1 MLIRCPVCRPTP
13 EMLVGQA
20 MVVWQIMVIIA
31 AFILPGK
38 KTHPV
43 SYAIYVPS
51 KKNHK
56 YRKSGFFNSS
66 A

>member
-1 MLIRCPVCRPTP
+1 
-13 EMLVGQA
+13 
-20 MVVWQIMVIIA
+20 MVIIA

-43 SYAIYVPS
+43 PDAIYVPS